1 MSPAMSSKALL
12 LLSISSL
19 GLAYRYPDLRYEALE
34 ALIYEGRTTA
44 GSSLAAL
51 VHPCRKRIGSSASVP
66 AEWLRFA
73 FHDMATHNAEEGTG
87 GMDGSLVYELDRAE
101 NFGSGFITTLGDFEN
116 FPNKY
121 LSRADIIAAGAVH
134 SVATCGGPVIPFRGG
149 RIDTFQAGGFGT
161 PEPHQDIETI
171 QRSFTTAGFSQ
182 SEMIKLVA
190 CGHTMGGVRSDAF
203 PQLVPAPASGLAIHD
218 FDTSPEFDN
227 KVATEY
233 LDGTTQNPLVVSS
246 NATLVSDLHVFS
258 SDGNKTI
265 SDMASPD
272 AFKNECRDILGR
284 MLDVVPRGV
293 TLTEEITMI
302 PAKVKNAQITIE
314 KDQLVFKSTFR
325 LAQPTNKTASKDRV
339 VTMFWCDRYG
349 PNKDCEDSSRTSVFV
364 KKLAEDPNISP
375 VTMNQGWMFNS
386 YDFVVPINATQS
398 VSKFWFEVD
407 EKDGSRATVY
417 NNEGADYV
425 VDQDEVLFMPM
436 LSKVQVITNTT
447 TTEPAEDT
455 TDPEAEN
462 PNPNRRRGGGEQTN
476 NSFYRVYDLV
486 VGVRE
491 STTPERVYLDGFDAS
506 ILRFPYA
513 INTTVELALD
523 DSLPAKQG
531 YKFYTGKIESSGLQL
546 TIDVHGD
553 VGDQHYVQDFMQT
566 GVLDNT
572 PYVAP
577 GLVKTGESRPSSA
590 VRVGSWSAASVVVLS
605 VAALFVGGF

>member
-1 MSPAMSSKALL
+1 MSPAMSRKALL

-19 GLAYRYPDLRYEALE
+19 GLAYRYPDPRYEALE

-149 RIDTFQAGGFGT
+149 RVDTFQAGGFGT

-265 SDMASPD
+265 SEMASPD

-325 LAQPTNKTASKDRV
+325 LPRTRV

-349 PNKDCEDSSRTSVFV
+349 PNKDCEESSRTSVFV

-425 VDQDEVLFMPM
+425 VDQDEILFMPM
-436 LSKVQVITNTT
+436 LSKVQ
-447 TTEPAEDT
+447 
-455 TDPEAEN
+455 
-462 PNPNRRRGGGEQTN
+462 TN
-476 NSFYRVYDLV
+476 NTFYRVYDLV

-566 GVLDNT
+566 
-572 PYVAP
+572 
-577 GLVKTGESRPSSA
+577 
-590 VRVGSWSAASVVVLS
+590 
-605 VAALFVGGF
+605 